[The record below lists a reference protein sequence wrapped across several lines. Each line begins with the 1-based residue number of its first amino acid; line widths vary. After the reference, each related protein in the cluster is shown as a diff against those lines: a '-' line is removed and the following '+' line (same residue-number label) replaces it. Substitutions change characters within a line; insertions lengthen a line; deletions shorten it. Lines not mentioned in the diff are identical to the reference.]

1 MAYTP
6 TAPFNVP
13 MYLLNPTVT
22 TVKGVAVKRYS
33 EATEL
38 INVSFKTFG
47 GTESTSNG
55 VLTVADTVTVETWY
69 RPDIKAHS
77 RVMLAED
84 NTKVYEVMGEPED
97 IELRHQF
104 MKFKAQRVAGG
115 A

>member
-1 MAYTP
+1 MAYKP
-6 TAPFNVP
+6 AAPFNVP

-22 TVKGVAVKRYS
+22 TVKGVAVKKYD

-38 INVSFKTFG
+38 INVSFKSFG
-47 GTESTSNG
+47 GTESVSNG

-77 RVMLAED
+77 RLMLAED
-84 NTKVYEVMGEPED
+84 SAKVYEVIGEPED

-104 MKFKAQRVAGG
+104 LKFKVQRVAGG